1 MRTLTAALFIVG
13 VVIVSYSGA
22 FFSIPSVLGFAFI
35 AVSTMTAYLAL
46 QRVAGQQKL
55 DLEPDV
61 ALTSAGSKA

>member
-1 MRTLTAALFIVG
+1 MRTLTAALFVAG

-22 FFSIPSVLGFAFI
+22 FFSIPSVLGFASI
-35 AVSTMTAYLAL
+35 AVSIMTAYLAL
-46 QRVAGQQKL
+46 QRVAGQHKL